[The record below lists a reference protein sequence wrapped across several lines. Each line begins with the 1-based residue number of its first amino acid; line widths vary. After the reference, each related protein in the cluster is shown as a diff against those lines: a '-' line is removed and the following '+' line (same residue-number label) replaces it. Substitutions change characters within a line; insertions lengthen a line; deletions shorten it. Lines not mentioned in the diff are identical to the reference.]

1 MHAAVDTCPSL
12 QHALCPAELLARC
25 DAEITGKLAQCK
37 HTRLAVPWQELQQL
51 VGLPTSDGLPRMMSV
66 LAVRTRWVDDQILD
80 MLSQVAPLD
89 QPRDCLVSGSMHGA
103 GKWLVGVGLSCMP
116 WLHSSDST
124 TARPCG
130 SWHAQGWM
138 QF

>member
-66 LAVRTRWVDDQILD
+66 LAVRTRWVDDHILD
-80 MLSQVAPLD
+80 MLSQVASLD
-89 QPRDCLVSGSMHGA
+89 QPRDVASPQGQCMGLVSS
-103 GKWLVGVGLSCMP
+103 LVGFGLSCML
-116 WLHSSDST
+116 WLHSRDST
-124 TARPCG
+124 TAC
-130 SWHAQGWM
+130 WIL
-138 QF
+138 F